1 MSSAVSDPLFIE
13 SPVVR
18 ACPRLLGPTDS
29 LVEFSPLCLL
39 LSEPFQFFVLVGTF
53 PVLRPEAVLTSLSPI
68 VLEDPGRTG
77 VSTVPLVVNH
87 LRSPSPGSSVHS
99 ALASHHIHYRRLV
112 FGWGAIST
120 GWLWESSLS
129 AVTRSPLPG
138 RNRTSVFL
146 LSHVGPAV
154 FLPSLGRPFQNQ
166 PSASREIQ
174 RSDGRPV
181 QRQTGPERAGVS
193 STMGSLHS
201 QSVRSPV
208 GGPVRFGRQLQT
220 SDVLLQ
226 VPPPNNLGSRC
237 SLLIWNDLET
247 EI

>member
-181 QRQTGPERAGVS
+181 QRQTGPERAGVAQQWAVYILNLFDRPLVVLFAS
-193 STMGSLHS
+193 ADNYKLLTFCS
-201 QSVRSPV
+201 
-208 GGPVRFGRQLQT
+208 RFHHPTTWG
-220 SDVLLQ
+220 
-226 VPPPNNLGSRC
+226 LGALS
-237 SLLIWNDLET
+237 
-247 EI
+247 